1 MNKPTIGIRQADGTF
16 YGIMEDD
23 GTPRKR
29 FVLSAAKSG
38 QQAVKIDLYRS
49 TDGLID
55 NATLVGSL
63 DLLSDA
69 TLESQDITV
78 ELILD
83 EDAQLTA
90 SATLANGKKSLVNI
104 NLAEF
109 REAKRSDA
117 AILEDQA
124 FDNVELDNLD
134 DPFVVSEPEADPP
147 EADFELP
154 EPDSEVPEGDSE
166 PPEADFE
173 MPVDSELDA
182 QEFAMPEMLPE
193 VEEAEPE
200 LASPDLDDLESE
212 LGAQEL
218 TGLDEPSPVASK
230 GAEDEESWHD
240 FSMDEMEPME
250 FLDTGDV
257 ISAPKPEKKAAKAED
272 EFSMDDDPPVD
283 LEMEEPLGDDFGL
296 EPMPEFGDSSA
307 SEMPEDPGFDP
318 DFLPSPELS
327 EEVYRPDSKPEKPA
341 KAAKPPKPAK
351 KAKTSPPKAAK
362 PSPRARRVAQAS
374 AALDKTALVL
384 SLITLSLLVASLVV
398 LLVLNLMRPP
408 QVPVIQPEVRNWPLA
423 PGLALAEAP
432 LLALVSEVDLGSA
445 KAPVFEASNVQELPA
460 ALLHARITLQLAP
473 GDTVSD
479 ATRRFGVPDKVEGD
493 LLSW

>member
-147 EADFELP
+147 EADFE
-154 EPDSEVPEGDSE
+154 
-166 PPEADFE
+166 
-173 MPVDSELDA
+173 MPDSELDA
-182 QEFAMPEMLPE
+182 QEFAMPEMLSE

-200 LASPDLDDLESE
+200 LASPDLDDLDSE
-212 LGAQEL
+212 LGEQDL
-218 TGLDEPSPVASK
+218 TGPDEPSPVASK
-230 GAEDEESWHD
+230 AAEAEESWHD

-362 PSPRARRVAQAS
+362 PSPRARKVAQAS

-423 PGLALAEAP
+423 PGLALAETP

-460 ALLHARITLQLAP
+460 ALLHARITLPLAP